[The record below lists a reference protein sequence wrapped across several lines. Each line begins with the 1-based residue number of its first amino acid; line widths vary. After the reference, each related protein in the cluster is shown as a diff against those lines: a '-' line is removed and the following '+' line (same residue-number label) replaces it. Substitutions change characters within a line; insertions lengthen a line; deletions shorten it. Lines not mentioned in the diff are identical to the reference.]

1 MLSFASTTIECGVLN
16 WPGAAP
22 LPPQVLT
29 KTPFLS
35 NFATL
40 EGTDPSATKI
50 SPAESQ
56 ATSEGPVKLSPGKPA
71 PPPASGFGGRTGLL
85 IASGFLPKVITTR
98 PSGSNLMTMFEPS
111 STTQ

>member
-71 PPPASGFGGRTGLL
+71 PPPPASGFGGRGGILFAPPLLAPGLT
-85 IASGFLPKVITTR
+85 KRTEEDT
-98 PSGSNLMTMFEPS
+98 
-111 STTQ
+111 